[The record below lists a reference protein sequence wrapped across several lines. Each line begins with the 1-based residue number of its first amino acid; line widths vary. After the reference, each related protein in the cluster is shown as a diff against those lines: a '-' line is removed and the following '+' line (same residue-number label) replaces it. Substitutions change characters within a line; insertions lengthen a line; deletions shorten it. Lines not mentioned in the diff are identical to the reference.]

1 MQLLLIEIGLVL
13 LLLGLAAFLAVKI
26 KISVVPIFLIIGLA
40 FGKGGLLPLEVS
52 SEFLETGA
60 HFGAIL
66 LLLMLGLEHSARDLA
81 GAFTERRFVGF
92 IDFFVNAIPG
102 ALVALLLGWG
112 VVGAVVLGGITYV
125 SSSGIAAQMMR
136 EAGWQRSE
144 ISRRVTGVLVF
155 EDLALAP
162 YLPLLSTIVAG
173 LGAIA
178 GFVSVTSA
186 VLITAVALL
195 IALRGENA
203 VSRLFN
209 IQAPGGLLLTVFGG
223 AIFVA
228 GVAELVGFS
237 SAVAAFLVGL
247 VLTGEV
253 ASVVRLRLSPLR
265 DLFSAIFFLFFGLTI
280 DPADLLS
287 VWPLAVVLGLLGVA
301 GKMYVGW
308 LVAGDMSDKSAW
320 RRAGAFLIPRGE
332 FSIVIAGLATVTT
345 FGSQLQALTVA
356 YVLFTSMAASIALRY
371 FRSGFDKI

>member
-81 GAFTERRFVGF
+81 GAFTERRFVGV

-102 ALVALLLGWG
+102 ALVALFLGWG

-301 GKMYVGW
+301 GKMYV
-308 LVAGDMSDKSAW
+308 
-320 RRAGAFLIPRGE
+320 
-332 FSIVIAGLATVTT
+332 
-345 FGSQLQALTVA
+345 
-356 YVLFTSMAASIALRY
+356 
-371 FRSGFDKI
+371 

>member
-1 MQLLLIEIGLVL
+1 MLLIEIGLVL
-13 LLLGLAAFLAVKI
+13 LVLGLAAFLAVRI

-40 FGKGGLLPLEVS
+40 LGKGGLLPLDIS

-60 HFGAIL
+60 HLGAIL
-66 LLLMLGLEHSARDLA
+66 LLLMLGLEHSAKDLA
-81 GAFTERRFVGF
+81 GAFTERRFVGLVD
-92 IDFFVNAIPG
+92 ILVNGIPG
-102 ALVALLLGWG
+102 AVIALILGWG
-112 VVGAVVLGGITYV
+112 PVGAIVLGGITYV
-125 SSSGIAAQMMR
+125 SSSGIASQMMR

-144 ISRRVTGVLVF
+144 ISRRVTGILVF

-162 YLPLLSTIVAG
+162 YLPLVTTIVAN
-173 LGAIA
+173 LGAIT

-223 AIFVA
+223 ALFVA
-228 GVAELVGFS
+228 GVAEEVGFS

-253 ASVVRLRLSPLR
+253 ASVVRLRLAPLR
-265 DLFSAIFFLFFGLTI
+265 DLFAAIFFLFFGLSI
-280 DPADLLS
+280 DPAEILL
-287 VWPLAVVLGLLGVA
+287 VWPLALVLALLGIA

-332 FSIVIAGLATVTT
+332 FSIVIAGLASVAT
-345 FGSQLQALTVA
+345 FGAQLQALTVT
-356 YVLFTSMAASIALRY
+356 YVLITSIAASIALRY

>member
-1 MQLLLIEIGLVL
+1 MLLIEIGLVL
-13 LLLGLAAFLAVKI
+13 LVLGLAAFLAVKI
-26 KISVVPIFLIIGLA
+26 KISVVPIFLIVGLA
-40 FGKGGLLPLEVS
+40 LGKGGLLPLDIS

-66 LLLMLGLEHSARDLA
+66 LLLMLGLEHSAKDLA
-81 GAFTERRFVGF
+81 GAFTERRFVGL
-92 IDFFVNAIPG
+92 IDILVNGIPG
-102 ALVALLLGWG
+102 AVVALLLGWG
-112 VVGAVVLGGITYV
+112 PVGAVVLGGITYV
-125 SSSGIAAQMMR
+125 SSSGIASQMMR

-144 ISRRVTGVLVF
+144 ISRRVTGILVF

-162 YLPLLSTIVAG
+162 YLPLVTTIVAN
-173 LGAIA
+173 LGAIT

-195 IALRGENA
+195 VALRGENA

-223 AIFVA
+223 ALFVA
-228 GVAELVGFS
+228 GVAEEVGFS

-265 DLFSAIFFLFFGLTI
+265 DLFSAIFFLFFGLSI
-280 DPADLLS
+280 DPAEILS
-287 VWPLAVVLGLLGVA
+287 VWPLALMLGLLGVA

-308 LVAGDMSDKSAW
+308 LVAGDMSDRSAW

-332 FSIVIAGLATVTT
+332 FSIVIAGLASVTS
-345 FGSQLQALTVA
+345 FGSQLQAITVT
-356 YVLFTSMAASIALRY
+356 YVLITSIAASLALRY

>member
-102 ALVALLLGWG
+102 ALVALFLGWG

-356 YVLFTSMAASIALRY
+356 YVLFTSIAASIALRY

>member
-1 MQLLLIEIGLVL
+1 
-13 LLLGLAAFLAVKI
+13 
-26 KISVVPIFLIIGLA
+26 
-40 FGKGGLLPLEVS
+40 
-52 SEFLETGA
+52 
-60 HFGAIL
+60 
-66 LLLMLGLEHSARDLA
+66 MLGLEHSAKDLA
-81 GAFTERRFVGF
+81 GAFTERRFVGLV
-92 IDFFVNAIPG
+92 DLLVNGIPG
-102 ALVALLLGWG
+102 AVVALLLGWG
-112 VVGAVVLGGITYV
+112 PVGAVVLGGITYV
-125 SSSGIAAQMMR
+125 SSSGIASQMMR

-144 ISRRVTGVLVF
+144 ISRRVTGILVF

-162 YLPLLSTIVAG
+162 YLPLVTTIVAN
-173 LGAIA
+173 LGAIT

-195 IALRGENA
+195 VALRGENA

-223 AIFVA
+223 ALFVA
-228 GVAELVGFS
+228 GVAEEVGFS

-265 DLFSAIFFLFFGLTI
+265 DLFSAIFFLFFGLSI
-280 DPADLLS
+280 DPADILP
-287 VWPLAVVLGLLGVA
+287 VWPLALLLGLLGVA

-308 LVAGDMSDKSAW
+308 LVACDMSDKSAW

-332 FSIVIAGLATVTT
+332 FSIVIAGLASVAS
-345 FGSQLQALTVA
+345 FGSQLQAITVT
-356 YVLFTSMAASIALRY
+356 YVLITSIAASLLLRY

>member
-1 MQLLLIEIGLVL
+1 MLLIEIGLVL
-13 LLLGLAAFLAVKI
+13 LVLGLAAFVAVKI

-40 FGKGGLLPLEVS
+40 LGKGGLLPLDVS
-52 SEFLETGA
+52 SGFLETGA
-60 HFGAIL
+60 HFGVIL
-66 LLLMLGLEHSARDLA
+66 LFLMLGLEHSAKDLA
-81 GAFTERRFVGF
+81 GAFSERRFVGL
-92 IDFFVNAIPG
+92 IDLLVNGLPG
-102 ALVALLLGWG
+102 VVIALFLGWG
-112 VVGAVVLGGITYV
+112 AVGAVVLGGITYV
-125 SSSGIAAQMMR
+125 SSSGIASQMMR

-162 YLPLLSTIVAG
+162 YLPLVTTLVAN
-173 LGAIA
+173 LGAVT

-186 VLITAVALL
+186 VIITAVALL

-223 AIFVA
+223 ALFVA
-228 GVAELVGFS
+228 GLAEVVGFS

-253 ASVVRLRLSPLR
+253 ASVVRIRLSPLR
-265 DLFSAIFFLFFGLTI
+265 DLFAAIFFLFFGLSI
-280 DPADLLS
+280 DPAEILG
-287 VWPLAVVLGLLGVA
+287 VWPLALLLALFGVA

-332 FSIVIAGLATVTT
+332 FSIVIAGLASVAS
-345 FGSQLQALTVA
+345 FGSQLQALTVT
-356 YVLFTSMAASIALRY
+356 YVLITSIAASIALRY
-371 FRSGFDKI
+371 FRSSFDKI

>member
-1 MQLLLIEIGLVL
+1 MLIEVGLVL

-26 KISVVPIFLIIGLA
+26 KISVVPIFLIIGLSL
-40 FGKGGLLPLEVS
+40 GKGGLFPLEVS

-81 GAFTERRFVGF
+81 GAFTERRFVG
-92 IDFFVNAIPG
+92 IVDLIVNGIPG
-102 ALVALLLGWG
+102 AIVGLVLGWG
-112 VVGAVVLGGITYV
+112 AVGAVVLGGITYV

-136 EAGWQRSE
+136 ESGWQRSE

-155 EDLALAP
+155 EDLTLAP
-162 YLPLLSTIVAG
+162 YLPLLTTIVAN
-173 LGAIA
+173 LGAIT

-265 DLFSAIFFLFFGLTI
+265 DLFSAIFFLFFGLSI
-280 DPADLLS
+280 DPADLLD
-287 VWPLAVVLGLLGVA
+287 VLPLAVVLGVLGVA

-332 FSIVIAGLATVTT
+332 FSIVIAGLAAATT

-356 YVLFTSMAASIALRY
+356 YVLFTSLAASLALRY
-371 FRSGFDKI
+371 FRSGFDKM